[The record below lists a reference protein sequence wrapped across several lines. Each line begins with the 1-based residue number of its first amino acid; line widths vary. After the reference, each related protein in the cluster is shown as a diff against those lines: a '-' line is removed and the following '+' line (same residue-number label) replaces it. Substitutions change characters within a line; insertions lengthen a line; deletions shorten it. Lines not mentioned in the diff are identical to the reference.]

1 MLLRLASHGYDFTNL
16 KYDSCFYNKT
26 CYDKYKLILNIKRD
40 DIMQKY
46 IGKSIS
52 KGIAIGKIYFH
63 SKGNNIISRSKI
75 EDKDIDRE
83 IARYKAARDTAISQ
97 LRDIYEDAIIK
108 VGQKDAE
115 VFKSHIKLIEDVEF
129 NDFIINIIK
138 TQKVN
143 SSYAVKLTCDYYSRF
158 FNNMKA
164 ESFRAKA
171 DDFRDISQRLIRIL
185 TGVSNKPLILDE
197 PIILLSVS
205 LTPSEVLHIDKSKLL
220 ALVTQYGFEHS
231 HTSIIARTMG
241 IPAISGIDIEEDWN
255 GKSAIV
261 DGSSG
266 ILIINPD
273 ESTLIMYKEKKI
285 KELEEEKLLEELKGK
300 DNISLSGKMIDV
312 LANIGSLIDLS
323 EVIKNDANG
332 IGLFRSECVYLERDD
347 YPSEEEQFTIYK
359 KLAETMAGKK
369 VIIRTLDI
377 GADKQLEYFDMDK
390 EENPALGYRGIRI
403 SLTRPDIFK
412 TQLRAILR
420 ASSYGNISIMY
431 PMIISLD
438 EVLKIKKIVGE
449 VKKELDNEGISYKD
463 VEQGIMIETPA
474 AALISDLL
482 AKEVDFFSIGTND
495 LSQYTLAIDRQNAKL
510 DNFYNPHHKAILRL
524 IKLVADNAHK
534 EGIRVGICGEL
545 AADTSLTEPFLDY
558 GIEELSVSPASV
570 LPVRKK
576 IREAK

>member
-1 MLLRLASHGYDFTNL
+1 
-16 KYDSCFYNKT
+16 
-26 CYDKYKLILNIKRD
+26 
-40 DIMQKY
+40 MQKY

-63 SKGNNIISRSKI
+63 SKGDNLLSRNKI
-75 EDKDIDRE
+75 EDPDGE
-83 IARYKAARDTAISQ
+83 IKRYMVARDIAISQ
-97 LRDIYEDAIIK
+97 LRDIYEDAIVK

-158 FNNMKA
+158 FNNMKT
-164 ESFRAKA
+164 EFLRSKS
-171 DDFRDISQRLIRIL
+171 DDFRDISQRLIRVL
-185 TGVSNKPLILDE
+185 TGVSSKTLVFDEPLIL
-197 PIILLSVS
+197 LASN

-220 ALVTQYGFEHS
+220 ALVTQFGFEHS
-231 HTSIIARTMG
+231 HTSILARTMR

-255 GKSAIV
+255 GKPAIV

-266 ILIINPD
+266 TLIINPD
-273 ESTLIMYKEKKI
+273 ESTLIMYKEKRI
-285 KELEEEKLLEELKGK
+285 KELEEEKPLEYLKGK
-300 DNISLSGKMIDV
+300 DNISLSGQSIDI
-312 LANIGSLIDLS
+312 LANIGSVLDLP

-332 IGLFRSECVYLERDD
+332 IGLFRSEFVYLGKDN

-377 GADKQLEYFDMDK
+377 GADKQLEYFDMNK

-482 AKEVDFFSIGTND
+482 AKEVEFFSIGTND
-495 LSQYTLAIDRQNAKL
+495 LSQYTLAIDRQNTKL
-510 DNFYNPHHKAILRL
+510 DDFYDPYHKAILRL
-524 IKLVADNAHK
+524 IKLVIDNAHK

-545 AADTSLTEPFLDY
+545 AADTSLTASLLDI
-558 GIEELSVSPASV
+558 GIDELSVSPANV
-570 LPVRKK
+570 LSVRKS
-576 IREAK
+576 IRDALI

>member
-1 MLLRLASHGYDFTNL
+1 
-16 KYDSCFYNKT
+16 
-26 CYDKYKLILNIKRD
+26 
-40 DIMQKY
+40 MQKHM
-46 IGKSIS
+46 GKSIS

-63 SKGNNIISRSKI
+63 SKENNIISRSKI

-115 VFKSHIKLIEDVEF
+115 VFKSHIKLLEDVEF

-545 AADTSLTEPFLDY
+545 AADTSLTATFLDI
-558 GIEELSVSPASV
+558 GIDELSVSPANV
-570 LPVRKK
+570 LPVRKS
-576 IREAK
+576 IRYAK

>member
-1 MLLRLASHGYDFTNL
+1 
-16 KYDSCFYNKT
+16 
-26 CYDKYKLILNIKRD
+26 
-40 DIMQKY
+40 MQKY

-143 SSYAVKLTCDYYSRF
+143 SSYAVKLTCDYYSKF
-158 FNNMKA
+158 LNNMKT
-164 ESFRAKA
+164 EYLRSKS
-171 DDFRDISQRLIRIL
+171 DDFRDISQRLIRVL
-185 TGVSNKPLILDE
+185 TGVSSKTLVFDEPLIL
-197 PIILLSVS
+197 LASN

-220 ALVTQYGFEHS
+220 ALVTQFGFEHS
-231 HTSIIARTMG
+231 HTSILARTMR

-255 GKSAIV
+255 GKPAIV

-266 ILIINPD
+266 TLIINPD
-273 ESTLIMYKEKKI
+273 ESTLIMYKEKRI
-285 KELEEEKLLEELKGK
+285 KELEEEKPLEYLKGK
-300 DNISLSGKMIDV
+300 DNISLSGQSIDI
-312 LANIGSLIDLS
+312 LANIGSVLDLP

-332 IGLFRSECVYLERDD
+332 IGLFRSEFVYLGKDN

-377 GADKQLEYFDMDK
+377 GADKQLEYFDMNK

-482 AKEVDFFSIGTND
+482 AKEVEFFSIGTND
-495 LSQYTLAIDRQNAKL
+495 LSQYTLAIDRQNTKL
-510 DNFYNPHHKAILRL
+510 DDFYDPYHKAILRL
-524 IKLVADNAHK
+524 IKLVIDNAHK

-545 AADTSLTEPFLDY
+545 AADTSLTASLLDI
-558 GIEELSVSPASV
+558 GIDELSVSPANV
-570 LPVRKK
+570 LSVRKS
-576 IREAK
+576 IRDALI

>member
-1 MLLRLASHGYDFTNL
+1 
-16 KYDSCFYNKT
+16 
-26 CYDKYKLILNIKRD
+26 
-40 DIMQKY
+40 MQKHM
-46 IGKSIS
+46 GKSIS

-63 SKGNNIISRSKI
+63 SKENNIISRSKI

-115 VFKSHIKLIEDVEF
+115 VFKSHIKLLEDVEF

-185 TGVSNKPLILDE
+185 TGVSNKTLILDE

-390 EENPALGYRGIRI
+390 EKNPALGYRGIRI

-438 EVLKIKKIVGE
+438 EVSKIKKIVGE
-449 VKKELDNEGISYKD
+449 VKKELDNEGKLYKD

-474 AALISDLL
+474 AVLISDLL

-495 LSQYTLAIDRQNAKL
+495 LSQYTLAIDRQNDKI
-510 DNFYNPHHKAILRL
+510 DDFYNPHHEAILRL

-545 AADTSLTEPFLDY
+545 AADTSLTATFLDI
-558 GIEELSVSPASV
+558 GIDELSVSPANV
-570 LPVRKK
+570 LPVRKS
-576 IREAK
+576 IRYAK

>member
-1 MLLRLASHGYDFTNL
+1 
-16 KYDSCFYNKT
+16 
-26 CYDKYKLILNIKRD
+26 
-40 DIMQKY
+40 MQKHM
-46 IGKSIS
+46 GKSIS

-63 SKGNNIISRSKI
+63 SKENNIISRSKI

-115 VFKSHIKLIEDVEF
+115 VFKSHIKLLEDVEF

-185 TGVSNKPLILDE
+185 TGVSNKPLILDK

-545 AADTSLTEPFLDY
+545 AADTSLTATFLDI
-558 GIEELSVSPASV
+558 GIDELSVSPANV
-570 LPVRKK
+570 LPVRKS
-576 IREAK
+576 IRYAK

>member
-1 MLLRLASHGYDFTNL
+1 
-16 KYDSCFYNKT
+16 
-26 CYDKYKLILNIKRD
+26 
-40 DIMQKY
+40 MQKY

-63 SKGNNIISRSKI
+63 SKGDNLLSRNKI
-75 EDKDIDRE
+75 EDPDGE
-83 IARYKAARDTAISQ
+83 IKRYMVARDIAISQ

-158 FNNMKA
+158 FNNMKT
-164 ESFRAKA
+164 EFLRSKS
-171 DDFRDISQRLIRIL
+171 DDFGDISQRLIRVL
-185 TGVSNKPLILDE
+185 TGVSSKTLVFDEPLIL
-197 PIILLSVS
+197 LASN

-220 ALVTQYGFEHS
+220 ALVTQFGFEHS
-231 HTSIIARTMG
+231 HTSILARTMR

-255 GKSAIV
+255 GKPAIV

-266 ILIINPD
+266 TLIINPD
-273 ESTLIMYKEKKI
+273 ESTLIMYKEKRI
-285 KELEEEKLLEELKGK
+285 KELEEEKPLEYLKGK
-300 DNISLSGKMIDV
+300 DNISLSGQSIDI
-312 LANIGSLIDLS
+312 LANIGSVLDLP

-332 IGLFRSECVYLERDD
+332 IGLFRSEFVYLGKDN

-377 GADKQLEYFDMDK
+377 GADKQLEYFDMNK

-482 AKEVDFFSIGTND
+482 AKEVEFFSIGTND
-495 LSQYTLAIDRQNAKL
+495 LSQYTLAIDRQNTKL
-510 DNFYNPHHKAILRL
+510 DDFYDPYHKAILRL
-524 IKLVADNAHK
+524 IKLVIDNAHK

-545 AADTSLTEPFLDY
+545 AADTSLTASLLDI
-558 GIEELSVSPASV
+558 GIDELSVSPANV
-570 LPVRKK
+570 LSVRKS
-576 IREAK
+576 IRDALI

>member
-1 MLLRLASHGYDFTNL
+1 
-16 KYDSCFYNKT
+16 
-26 CYDKYKLILNIKRD
+26 
-40 DIMQKY
+40 
-46 IGKSIS
+46 
-52 KGIAIGKIYFH
+52 
-63 SKGNNIISRSKI
+63 
-75 EDKDIDRE
+75 
-83 IARYKAARDTAISQ
+83 
-97 LRDIYEDAIIK
+97 
-108 VGQKDAE
+108 
-115 VFKSHIKLIEDVEF
+115 
-129 NDFIINIIK
+129 
-138 TQKVN
+138 
-143 SSYAVKLTCDYYSRF
+143 
-158 FNNMKA
+158 MKA

-185 TGVSNKPLILDE
+185 TGVSNKTLILDE

-390 EENPALGYRGIRI
+390 EKNPALGYRGIRI

-438 EVLKIKKIVGE
+438 EVSKIKKIVGE
-449 VKKELDNEGISYKD
+449 VKKELDNEGKLYKD

-474 AALISDLL
+474 AVLISDLL

-495 LSQYTLAIDRQNAKL
+495 LSQYTLAIDRQNDKI
-510 DNFYNPHHKAILRL
+510 DDFYNPHHEAILRL

-545 AADTSLTEPFLDY
+545 AADTSLTATFLDI
-558 GIEELSVSPASV
+558 GIDELSVSPANV
-570 LPVRKK
+570 LPVRKS
-576 IREAK
+576 IRYAK

>member
-1 MLLRLASHGYDFTNL
+1 
-16 KYDSCFYNKT
+16 
-26 CYDKYKLILNIKRD
+26 
-40 DIMQKY
+40 MQKY

-143 SSYAVKLTCDYYSRF
+143 SPYAVKLTCDYYSRF

-220 ALVTQYGFEHS
+220 ALVTQYDFEHS

-273 ESTLIMYKEKKI
+273 ESRLIMYKEKKI

-323 EVIKNDANG
+323 EVVKNDANG

-403 SLTRPDIFK
+403 SLTRPDIFR

>member
-1 MLLRLASHGYDFTNL
+1 
-16 KYDSCFYNKT
+16 
-26 CYDKYKLILNIKRD
+26 
-40 DIMQKY
+40 MQKHM
-46 IGKSIS
+46 GKSIS

-63 SKGNNIISRSKI
+63 SKENNIISRSKI

-115 VFKSHIKLIEDVEF
+115 VFKSHIKLLEDVEF

-185 TGVSNKPLILDE
+185 TGVSNKPLILYE

-332 IGLFRSECVYLERDD
+332 IGLFRSEFVYLGKDN

-359 KLAETMAGKK
+359 KLAETMAVKK

-403 SLTRPDIFK
+403 SLTRSDIFK

-449 VKKELDNEGISYKD
+449 VKKELDNEGILYKD

-474 AALISDLL
+474 AALISDML

-495 LSQYTLAIDRQNAKL
+495 LSQYTLAIDRQNDKL
-510 DNFYNPHHKAILRL
+510 DDFYNPHHEAILRL
-524 IKLVADNAHK
+524 IKLVAENAHK
-534 EGIRVGICGEL
+534 EDIRVGICGEL
-545 AADTSLTEPFLDY
+545 AADTSLISTFLDI
-558 GIEELSVSPASV
+558 GIDELSVSPANVLSV
-570 LPVRKK
+570 RRS

>member
-1 MLLRLASHGYDFTNL
+1 
-16 KYDSCFYNKT
+16 
-26 CYDKYKLILNIKRD
+26 
-40 DIMQKY
+40 MQKY

-63 SKGNNIISRSKI
+63 SKGDNLLSRNKI
-75 EDKDIDRE
+75 EDPDGE
-83 IARYKAARDTAISQ
+83 IKRYMVARDIAISQ
-97 LRDIYEDAIIK
+97 LRDIYEDAIVK

-143 SSYAVKLTCDYYSRF
+143 SSYAVKLTCDYYSKF
-158 FNNMKA
+158 LNNMKT
-164 ESFRAKA
+164 EYLRSKS
-171 DDFRDISQRLIRIL
+171 DDFRDISQRLIRVL
-185 TGVSNKPLILDE
+185 TGVSSKTLVFDEPLIL
-197 PIILLSVS
+197 LASN

-220 ALVTQYGFEHS
+220 ALVTQFGFEHS
-231 HTSIIARTMG
+231 HTSILARTMR

-255 GKSAIV
+255 GKPAIV

-266 ILIINPD
+266 TLIINPD
-273 ESTLIMYKEKKI
+273 ESTLIMYKEKRI
-285 KELEEEKLLEELKGK
+285 KELEEEKPLEYLKGK
-300 DNISLSGKMIDV
+300 DNISLSGQSIDI
-312 LANIGSLIDLS
+312 LANIGSVLDLP

-332 IGLFRSECVYLERDD
+332 IGLFRSEFVYLGKDN

-377 GADKQLEYFDMDK
+377 GADKQLEYFDMNK

-482 AKEVDFFSIGTND
+482 AKEVEFFSIGTND
-495 LSQYTLAIDRQNAKL
+495 LSQYTLAIDRQNTKL
-510 DNFYNPHHKAILRL
+510 DDFYDPYHKAILRL
-524 IKLVADNAHK
+524 IKLVIDNAHK

-545 AADTSLTEPFLDY
+545 AADTSLTASLLDI
-558 GIEELSVSPASV
+558 GIDELSVSPANV
-570 LPVRKK
+570 LSVRKS
-576 IREAK
+576 IRDALI

>member
-1 MLLRLASHGYDFTNL
+1 
-16 KYDSCFYNKT
+16 
-26 CYDKYKLILNIKRD
+26 
-40 DIMQKY
+40 MQKY

-63 SKGNNIISRSKI
+63 SKGDNLLSRNKI
-75 EDKDIDRE
+75 EDPDGE
-83 IARYKAARDTAISQ
+83 IKRYMVARDIAISQ
-97 LRDIYEDAIIK
+97 LRDIYEDAIVK

-158 FNNMKA
+158 FNNMKT
-164 ESFRAKA
+164 EFLRSKS
-171 DDFRDISQRLIRIL
+171 DDFRDISQRLIRVL
-185 TGVSNKPLILDE
+185 TGVSSKTLVFDEPLIL
-197 PIILLSVS
+197 LASN

-220 ALVTQYGFEHS
+220 ALVTQFGFEHS
-231 HTSIIARTMG
+231 HTSILARTMR

-255 GKSAIV
+255 GKPAIV

-273 ESTLIMYKEKKI
+273 ESTLIMYKEKRI
-285 KELEEEKLLEELKGK
+285 KELEEEKPLEYLKGK
-300 DNISLSGKMIDV
+300 DNISLSGQSIDI
-312 LANIGSLIDLS
+312 LANIGSVLDLP

-332 IGLFRSECVYLERDD
+332 IGLFRSEFVYLGKDN

-377 GADKQLEYFDMDK
+377 GADKQLEYFDMNK

-482 AKEVDFFSIGTND
+482 AKEVEFFSIGTND
-495 LSQYTLAIDRQNAKL
+495 LSQYTLAIDRQNTKL
-510 DNFYNPHHKAILRL
+510 DDFYDPYHKAILRL
-524 IKLVADNAHK
+524 IKLVIDNAHK

-545 AADTSLTEPFLDY
+545 AADTSLTASLLDI
-558 GIEELSVSPASV
+558 GIDELSVSPANV
-570 LPVRKK
+570 LSVRKS
-576 IREAK
+576 IRDALI